1 MLQGPIDDALMAPFL
16 FVKPTATGINPKLD
30 QWVQSEFD
38 HAVRE
43 WHRQMRGDARI
54 KSSEELTP
62 ADIQEYHLI
71 LWGDPKSNPTI
82 AKVLEAQGIAKLP
95 LRWTDTT
102 IELGDLKLDAQ
113 NHVPLMIYPN
123 PLAPDRYIVFNSSFT
138 YRQYDY
144 LNNARQ
150 VPKLPDWALIDVNT
164 PPNGRWPG
172 KIVQADFFDESWKVK
187 PNRPAIAPQ

>member
-1 MLQGPIDDALMAPFL
+1 
-16 FVKPTATGINPKLD
+16 
-30 QWVQSEFD
+30 
-38 HAVRE
+38 
-43 WHRQMRGDARI
+43 MRGDARI

-95 LRWTDTT
+95 LQWTDTT

-150 VPKLPDWALIDVNT
+150 VPKLPDWALIDITT